1 MRFIVTKLAL
11 CFVRLFKACVCLLL
25 VGAGGISHVQLRA
38 QQTPQRTASAA
49 SVATDTARGIELY
62 KAANYREAIE
72 VLRGAVKQRKEDAE
86 AWLHLGI
93 ALSRAD
99 ENKEARKAFERAI
112 KLNPAAPQ
120 PHIGMAYLLMES
132 GKAKDAEREAARAVA
147 LGARN
152 AEAHYALGLVH
163 LRQNEPAKA
172 LAAADAAL
180 KLNPNFAGALL
191 LKVEAAKESYAAA
204 YADRA
209 EQYRKLKDAAP
220 EMSPE
225 ERAAVTNLLKE
236 ATASLEKYLALYPA
250 SPNAARLREEAET
263 LRVHSESLN
272 GSGQPLVYTLDRV
285 TTKAQITSK
294 PEPLYTEQAR
304 WSGIT
309 GTVRLRM
316 LLSFDGKVRHILVLN
331 ALKGGLTETAVE
343 AARKIK
349 FTPATK
355 DGRPVSQFVSIE
367 YHFNIF

>member
-25 VGAGGISHVQLRA
+25 VGAGAVSHVQLHA
-38 QQTPQRTASAA
+38 QETPQAA
-49 SVATDTARGIELY
+49 SSAVKLPADTARGIELY

-72 VLRGAVKQRKEDAE
+72 VLRGAVKRRKEDAD

-99 ENKEARKAFERAI
+99 EKKEARKAFERAI

-120 PHIGMAYLLMES
+120 PHIGLAYLLIGS

-147 LGARN
+147 LDGRN
-152 AEAHYALGLVH
+152 AEALYALGLVH
-163 LRQNEPAKA
+163 FRQNAPAKA

-180 KLNPNFAGALL
+180 KLNPTFAGALL
-191 LKVEAAKESYAAA
+191 LKAEAAKESYAAA

-209 EQYRKLKDAAP
+209 ERYRKLKQAAP
-220 EMSPE
+220 EISPE
-225 ERAAVTNLLKE
+225 ERAAVANLLKE

-250 SPNAARLREEAET
+250 SPGAARLREEAET
-263 LRVHSESLN
+263 LRIHSGSLN
-272 GSGQPLVYTLDRV
+272 GGGEPLIYALDSV
-285 TTKAQITSK
+285 TTKAQIISK

-304 WSGIT
+304 RGGIS

-316 LLSFDGKVRHILVLN
+316 VLSFDGKVRHILVLRG
-331 ALKGGLTETAVE
+331 LEGGLTEMAVE

-349 FTPATK
+349 FTPATR
-355 DGRPVSQFVSIE
+355 DGRPVSQVVTIE
-367 YHFNIF
+367 YNFHIY